1 MKTVGEGRVERTGD
15 CRDWTPEE
23 ALTFV
28 LSNLHPDTT
37 GVLIVE
43 YGNDGVRQRI
53 DPTYCGMTAPQLVYL
68 LNAVLHGNILA
79 DLAEGVLIG
88 AEDS

>member
-1 MKTVGEGRVERTGD
+1 
-15 CRDWTPEE
+15 
-23 ALTFV
+23 
-28 LSNLHPDTT
+28 
-37 GVLIVE
+37 
-43 YGNDGVRQRI
+43 
-53 DPTYCGMTAPQLVYL
+53 MTAPQLVYL